1 MKQRHEKI
9 EELRFYAVFFIKNE
23 VIFQVCQ
30 LLVGLC
36 DPFNPTSARALTI
49 KLGKILDQQKQTAS
63 KHSIYSHSFSV

>member
-36 DPFNPTSARALTI
+36 DPFNPTSAGALTI
-49 KLGKILDQQKQTAS
+49 KLGKILD
-63 KHSIYSHSFSV
+63 